1 MRYYQSGSFE
11 IKIIT
16 RQNCLTYIVLEH
28 EGKSQDRD
36 GKYGV
41 PLPQCPPARLT
52 ADMTNHL
59 QYSFLLSPDEAA
71 KPFNRQ
77 LSLRPTLTSRPHGLK
92 QICHPYFRSG
102 LS

>member
-41 PLPQCPPARLT
+41 PLPHCPPARLT

-59 QYSFLLSPDEAA
+59 TVFFPTEPWWGCKALQQTTLSQAYSN
-71 KPFNRQ
+71 K
-77 LSLRPTLTSRPHGLK
+77 
-92 QICHPYFRSG
+92 
-102 LS
+102 